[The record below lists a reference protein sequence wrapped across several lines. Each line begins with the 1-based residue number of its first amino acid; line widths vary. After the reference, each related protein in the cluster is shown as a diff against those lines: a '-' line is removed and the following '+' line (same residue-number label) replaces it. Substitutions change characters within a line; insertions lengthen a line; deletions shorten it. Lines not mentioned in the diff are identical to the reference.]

1 MSSGLAGEPAQ
12 RVRGGQ
18 GIGRGSA
25 RLGARRGRA
34 SDVDLRARG
43 VCPGAGAAGDL
54 GGATARTLAE
64 RGSRLV
70 LADHPQTHER
80 LQEVVED
87 CLSLGAEAVGAT
99 FSVTDEEAVAS
110 AIESHEPF
118 AGVVNSAGLQG
129 EVVSVERYPLED
141 ARRLL
146 EVNVLG
152 LMCVLAASAR
162 AMIRAGIG
170 GSIVNIASMAGVSG
184 APNMPAYS
192 ASKAAVVGLTKAAA
206 RDLAPHGIRVNAVS
220 PGFIG
225 PGRMWETQVERQ
237 AGAGSQYFAGD
248 PKTVAS
254 QMIAMVPLR
263 RYGAPREVA
272 AVVAFLLSEEASY
285 VTGVN
290 LEVSGGSA

>member
-1 MSSGLAGEPAQ
+1 VTSIL
-12 RVRGGQ
+12 VT
-18 GIGRGSA
+18 
-25 RLGARRGRA
+25 
-34 SDVDLRARG
+34 
-43 VCPGAGAAGDL
+43 GAAGDL
-54 GGATARTLAE
+54 GSATARTLAE

-70 LADHPQTHER
+70 LADHPQAEER
-80 LQEVVED
+80 LQAVVED
-87 CLSLGAEAVGAT
+87 CRALGAEAVGAT
-99 FSVTDEEAVAS
+99 FSVTDEAAVAS
-110 AIESHEPF
+110 AIENHEPF
-118 AGVVNSAGLQG
+118 SGVVNSAGLQG
-129 EVVSVERYPLED
+129 EFVSVERYPLED

-152 LMCVLAASAR
+152 LMGVLAASAR
-162 AMIRAGIG
+162 AMIRADNG

-192 ASKAAVVGLTKAAA
+192 ASKAAVVGLTKTAAK
-206 RDLAPHGIRVNAVS
+206 DLAPHGIRVNAVS

-225 PGRMWETQVERQ
+225 PGRMWETQVTRQ
-237 AGAGSQYFAGD
+237 AGAESQYFAGD

-263 RYGAPREVA
+263 RYGASREIA
-272 AVVAFLLSEEASY
+272 AAVAFLLSDEASY

>member
-1 MSSGLAGEPAQ
+1 VTSIL
-12 RVRGGQ
+12 VT
-18 GIGRGSA
+18 
-25 RLGARRGRA
+25 
-34 SDVDLRARG
+34 
-43 VCPGAGAAGDL
+43 GAAGDL
-54 GGATARTLAE
+54 GAATARALAE

-70 LADHPQTHER
+70 LADHPQAHER

-87 CLSLGAEAVGAT
+87 CVSLGAEAVGVI
-99 FSVTDEEAVAS
+99 FSVTDEAAVAA

-118 AGVVNSAGLQG
+118 SGVVNCAGLQG
-129 EVVSVERYPLED
+129 EFVSVERYPLED
-141 ARRLL
+141 ARRIL

-162 AMIRAGIG
+162 AMIRAGSG

-192 ASKAAVVGLTKAAA
+192 ASKGAVVGLSKAAA
-206 RDLAPHGIRVNAVS
+206 KDLAPHGIRVNAVS

-225 PGRMWETQVERQ
+225 PGRMWETQVARQ

-248 PKTVAS
+248 PNTVAS

-263 RYGAPREVA
+263 RYGASKEVA
-272 AVVAFLLSEEASY
+272 AVVAFLLSDEASY